1 MSDCE
6 TRDEHAL
13 SRASEDYLETIYR
26 IAMEVGSEEASVR
39 SVDVAEHLG
48 VSKASV
54 NKALSTLKEAG
65 MVEQSRYGRVTLT
78 DEGRRYAALVW
89 RAHRA
94 LRTFLEKDLGVEAG
108 LVPRHGA
115 QPPLHLVGGLLGND
129 DELRKTFEGVDRLR
143 FLTAVPAGDHEFALV
158 VAVDEADEV
167 AEHKALLVAE
177 SGARKNEGGV
187 GGIGHVNGDP
197 GVNERRFARGERE
210 GFVEQGAQIEPRR
223 TGRRVARQVF
233 ADAFV
238 KNAVGELHGI
248 KLAKRNWGEIASKGR
263 SQRSSSGP
271 YSSSRRS
278 TA

>member
-26 IAMEVGSEEASVR
+26 IAVEVGSEEASVR

-94 LRTFLEKDLGVEAG
+94 LRTFLESDLGVE
-108 LVPRHGA
+108 P
-115 QPPLHLVGGLLGND
+115 Q
-129 DELRKTFEGVDRLR
+129 T
-143 FLTAVPAGDHEFALV
+143 
-158 VAVDEADEV
+158 
-167 AEHKALLVAE
+167 
-177 SGARKNEGGV
+177 
-187 GGIGHVNGDP
+187 
-197 GVNERRFARGERE
+197 
-210 GFVEQGAQIEPRR
+210 
-223 TGRRVARQVF
+223 
-233 ADAFV
+233 ADAEACLMEHV
-238 KNAVGELHGI
+238 LSADTMERL
-248 KLAKRNWGEIASKGR
+248 IAYLERQGMVV
-263 SQRSSSGP
+263 P
-271 YSSSRRS
+271 E
-278 TA
+278 